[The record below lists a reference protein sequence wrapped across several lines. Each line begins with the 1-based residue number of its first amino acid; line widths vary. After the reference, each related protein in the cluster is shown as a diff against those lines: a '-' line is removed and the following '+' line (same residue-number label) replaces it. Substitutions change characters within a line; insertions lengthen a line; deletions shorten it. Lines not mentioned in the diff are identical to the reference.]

1 MSSSQFLLSHLLKKV
16 HLEMMLSSE
25 FMPGNFFAIPLPIP
39 NFCSKMM
46 PNNKSMKILN
56 NSNSKVGK
64 STAKLFNFAIFAT
77 KYSEGNFGGFSLQC
91 NYVLFSF
98 PSFLWNFN
106 AFLLLQISILLN
118 EKWVSLRE
126 VQQHCTKF
134 ELNLNIQISV
144 MALAINQDL

>member
-64 STAKLFNFAIFAT
+64 SSAKLFKFAIFAT

-98 PSFLWNFN
+98 PSFCG
-106 AFLLLQISILLN
+106 ILMLFCCCRLASCWTKN
-118 EKWVSLRE
+118 GSVWEKCSSTARNSNW
-126 VQQHCTKF
+126 
-134 ELNLNIQISV
+134 I
-144 MALAINQDL
+144 